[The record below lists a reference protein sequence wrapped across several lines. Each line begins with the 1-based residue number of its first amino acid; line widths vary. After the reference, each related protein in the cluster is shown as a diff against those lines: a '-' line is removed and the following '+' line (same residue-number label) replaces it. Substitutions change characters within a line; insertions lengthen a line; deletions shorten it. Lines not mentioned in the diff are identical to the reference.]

1 MNWPC
6 AKVLPGAKRLYAGL
20 PAQQASAAVLLFGL
34 DGDFYNAGDLI
45 AQLALD
51 IIGAEGFDRLA
62 DQLGLGDVEAV
73 LGLDGV
79 GDLLGG
85 DAAEELF
92 TGAGLGGDGDRALL
106 ELGGQGQSGLFS
118 AASVPGG
125 PCPAASG
132 C

>member
-1 MNWPC
+1 M
-6 AKVLPGAKRLYAGL
+6 
-20 PAQQASAAVLLFGL
+20 LLFGL

-106 ELGGQGQSGLFS
+106 ELGGQGQSGLFFCGLRSRRALSSSFWVLMLS
-118 AASVPGG
+118 AVAVTASLRGSRKFR
-125 PCPAASG
+125 A
-132 C
+132 